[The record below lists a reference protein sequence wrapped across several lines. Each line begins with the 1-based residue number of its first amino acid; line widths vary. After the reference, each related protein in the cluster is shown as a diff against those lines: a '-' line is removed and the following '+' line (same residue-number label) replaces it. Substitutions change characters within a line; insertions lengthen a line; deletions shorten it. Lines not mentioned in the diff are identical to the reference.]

1 MYIDIHT
8 HRAINPDSLS
18 IHNLKFDDAESV
30 LQHVIEGH
38 FSVGIHPWDVHTYSP
53 NDIDELRGYCLHESV
68 VAVGECGL
76 DKHSTATVATQTAFF
91 IDQITISEQLEKPL
105 IIHCVGC
112 FNEVLRIKKEI
123 KPVQPWIIHGFRGK
137 PQLAKQL
144 LRAGFYLSYGEHF
157 NAESVKITPL
167 EKLMIETDESTKD
180 IADIYQAISDS
191 KSIDIDQLKTS
202 QIVFKNLFLG
212 GFPMKTQ

>member
-1 MYIDIHT
+1 M
-8 HRAINPDSLS
+8 
-18 IHNLKFDDAESV
+18 
-30 LQHVIEGH
+30 
-38 FSVGIHPWDVHTYSP
+38 
-53 NDIDELRGYCLHESV
+53 
-68 VAVGECGL
+68 GECGL
-76 DKHSTATVATQTAFF
+76 DKHSTATIATQTAFF

-167 EKLMIETDESTKD
+167 GKLMIETDESTKN

-202 QIVFKNLFLG
+202 EVVFKNLFFG
-212 GFPMKTQ
+212 GVL

>member
-8 HRAINPDSLS
+8 HRAATANSLA
-18 IHNLKFDDAESV
+18 IHNIGFDDGALVLESAMNTY
-30 LQHVIEGH
+30 
-38 FSVGIHPWDVHTYSP
+38 FSIGIHPWDVHTYSP
-53 NDIDELRGYCLHESV
+53 NDIDELRSYCLHESV

-76 DKHSTATVATQTAFF
+76 DKHSTATIATQTAFF
-91 IDQITISEQLEKPL
+91 VDQITISEQLEKPL

-137 PQLAKQL
+137 PQMAKQL

-167 EKLMIETDESTKD
+167 GKLMIETDESTKD
-180 IADIYQAISDS
+180 IADIYQVISDI
-191 KSIDIDQLKTS
+191 KSIDINQLKTS
-202 QIVFKNLFLG
+202 EVVFKKLFLG

>member
-8 HRAINPDSLS
+8 HRAATANSLA
-18 IHNLKFDDAESV
+18 IHNIGFDDGALVLESAMNTY
-30 LQHVIEGH
+30 
-38 FSVGIHPWDVHTYSP
+38 FSIGIHPWDVHTYSP
-53 NDIDELRGYCLHESV
+53 NDIDELRSYCLHESV

-76 DKHSTATVATQTAFF
+76 DKHSTATIATQTAFF
-91 IDQITISEQLEKPL
+91 VDQITISEQLEKPL

-137 PQLAKQL
+137 PQMAKQL

-167 EKLMIETDESTKD
+167 GKLMIETDESTKD
-180 IADIYQAISDS
+180 IADIYQAISDI
-191 KSIDIDQLKTS
+191 KSIDINQLKTS
-202 QIVFKNLFLG
+202 EVVFKKLFLG
-212 GFPMKTQ
+212 WGPLKTQ